1 MVNFLFK
8 SYRIF
13 VKYIEIYILLYV
25 KMMNSRFNYC
35 SKYFIDSF

>member
-13 VKYIEIYILLYV
+13 VKYIEIYIVICKNDEL
-25 KMMNSRFNYC
+25 
-35 SKYFIDSF
+35 SF